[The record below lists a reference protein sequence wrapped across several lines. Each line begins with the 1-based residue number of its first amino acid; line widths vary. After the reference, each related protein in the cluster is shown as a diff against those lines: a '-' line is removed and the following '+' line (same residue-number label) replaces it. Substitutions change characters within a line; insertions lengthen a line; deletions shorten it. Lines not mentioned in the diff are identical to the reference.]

1 MTDDKLI
8 ALVSETRKAQRDY
21 FKCRTASLLKIC
33 KALEKRVD
41 DELCRREAEAA
52 VERPSL
58 MDLFG
63 RR

>member
-1 MTDDKLI
+1 MTDDQFF

-41 DELCRREAEAA
+41 DELARREADAA
-52 VERPSL
+52 FEQASL
-58 MDLFG
+58 MDMGGGL
-63 RR
+63 

>member
-1 MTDDKLI
+1 MTDDQFF

-41 DELCRREAEAA
+41 DELCRRKAE
-52 VERPSL
+52 VQSSRH
-58 MDLFG
+58 
-63 RR
+63 R

>member
-1 MTDDKLI
+1 MTDDQFF

-41 DELCRREAEAA
+41 DEI
-52 VERPSL
+52 
-58 MDLFG
+58 G
-63 RR
+63 RAHV